1 MRIAS
6 SALMVAMFFASTAL
20 ADPLGSAFTYQG
32 QLTDNGSPA
41 NAMYDFQFALFTSAI
56 GGTAVDT
63 VNADD
68 LSVSNGLINA
78 SLDFTAVPFNGQGL
92 WIEVSMRPAGS
103 GSYTTLSPR
112 QALSAAPFA
121 LYAMSG
127 NPGLQGP
134 IGPQGPTGP
143 QGPDGPTGPTGP
155 QGPAG
160 FVTLPYSGSDSTG
173 LAMYVQETGGVAV
186 WGVAA
191 DLGVRGDGGSI
202 GVEGVSTSGVGIQ
215 GFSSSGIGIYGS
227 STSSHGIQAASSAT
241 GVNASALDASAAD
254 NGIAITGH
262 ANTSDSIMVL
272 TNVSANGQIIKGFSS
287 GGATLA
293 FQVESNGNVEAHGSF
308 IPNGVDY
315 ADQLPAQGNLEPGDV
330 VAMGEDGLLHRA
342 TSANELDVA
351 GVYSTKPGVV
361 GRQEEEQ
368 RSTIPVAL
376 AGVIP
381 VKVTSENGAIR
392 VGDLLVSSSKPG
404 EAMRAPA
411 NPVPGTVFGKAMQ
424 SMDGSTGKIEMLVWL
439 R

>member
-1 MRIAS
+1 
-6 SALMVAMFFASTAL
+6 MVAMFFATTAL

-41 NAMYDFQFALFTSAI
+41 NAMYDFQFGLFTSAT

-63 VNADD
+63 INLDD

-78 SLDFTAVPFNGQGL
+78 SLDFTALPFDGQGL
-92 WIEVSMRPAGS
+92 WIEVNMRPAGS

-127 NPGLQGP
+127 NPGPQGP

-155 QGPAG
+155 TGPQGPAG
-160 FVTLPYSGSDSTG
+160 FVTLPYSGSDNTG
-173 LAMYVQETGGVAV
+173 LAMYVQETTGGYAV
-186 WGVAA
+186 WAVSDGVGV
-191 DLGVRGDGGSI
+191 LGETVGGI
-202 GVEGVSTSGVGIQ
+202 GVEGVADSGVGLQ
-215 GFSSSGIGIYGS
+215 GFSSSNIGIYGS
-227 STSSHGIQAASSAT
+227 STSAHGIQAASGAT
-241 GVNASALDASAAD
+241 GVNGSALDASGPD

-272 TNVSANGQIIKGFSS
+272 TNASASGQIIKGFSS

-315 ADQLPAQGNLEPGDV
+315 ADRLPARGDLEPGDV

-368 RSTIPVAL
+368 RATIPLAL

-392 VGDLLVSSSKPG
+392 VGDLLVSSSKAG

-424 SMDGSTGKIEMLVWL
+424 SMDGSTGKIEMLVWQ

>member
-41 NAMYDFQFALFTSAI
+41 NAMYDFQFALFTSAT

-63 VNADD
+63 LNVDD

-78 SLDFTAVPFNGQGL
+78 SLDFTAVPFDGQGL
-92 WIEVSMRPAGS
+92 WIEVNMRPAGS

-127 NPGLQGP
+127 NPGPQGP

-143 QGPDGPTGPTGP
+143 QGPDGPTGP

-160 FVTLPYSGSDSTG
+160 FVTLPYSGSDNTG
-173 LAMYVQETGGVAV
+173 LAMYVQETGSYAV
-186 WGVAA
+186 WAVAA
-191 DLGVRGDGGSI
+191 GI
-202 GVEGVSTSGVGIQ
+202 GVIGDAAGGIGVKGVSDSGVGIE
-215 GFSSSGIGIYGS
+215 GVSSSGIGIYGS
-227 STSSHGIQAASSAT
+227 STSSHGIQAVSGAT
-241 GVNASALDASAAD
+241 GVNASALDASGAD

-315 ADQLPAQGNLEPGDV
+315 ADQLPAQGDLEPGDV

-342 TSANELDVA
+342 TSANESDVA

-368 RSTIPVAL
+368 RATIPVAL